1 MIIYE
6 RKSPKLRSS
15 RRQWIV
21 IILIAI
27 AVHLAILFFF
37 KPHYLSIFLPKIK
50 PGESGGNPFEGVERV
65 LSVVSFEGRRKKQEK
80 KEEVKKK
87 IEVEENTQE
96 TLDDILNNILPPDA
110 LTPIGIKGKRGLK
123 PGGGVSKNIKPKP
136 LYIPWPEVP
145 RGASRYASGKVVLK
159 VLVNEKGE
167 VQDVKIV
174 QGLPLKKLNDI
185 AIRSAYNVKFSP
197 GLKNGQPTPMWVE
210 LTISFQSYQ

>member
-1 MIIYE
+1 MAGYE
-6 RKSPKLRSS
+6 KRSPKLRSS

-37 KPHYLSIFLPKIK
+37 KPHYLSIFLPKLK

-65 LSVVSFEGRRKKQEK
+65 LSVVSFEGRHEKQEK

-87 IEVEENTQE
+87 IEVEETAQRS
-96 TLDDILNNILPPDA
+96 LDDILNTVLPSDVF
-110 LTPIGIKGKRGLK
+110 TPIGIKGKSGLQ
-123 PGGGVSKNIKPKP
+123 PGGGISKDIKPKP
-136 LYIPWPEVP
+136 LYIPWPEIP
-145 RGASRYASGKVVLK
+145 RSASKYASGKVVLK
-159 VLVNEKGE
+159 VFVNKNGE
-167 VQDVKIV
+167 VEDVKII

-185 AIRSAYNVKFSP
+185 AVRSAYNVKFSP

-210 LTISFQSYQ
+210 LTISFQSF